1 VSGLRRVRAITLDL
15 DDTLWP
21 VWPAIE
27 RAEKVLHAYLAEQAP
42 ALAERYDIAGLR
54 TLRDAVA
61 RKYPEWAHDFT
72 RVRRHS
78 IALALQQCGADP
90 TLADEAFDRFMAER
104 NRVDLYED
112 VIDALGALS
121 AHYPLLAVTNGNADL
136 QRTGVGAHFRGIVSA
151 REFGVGKPHPT
162 IFAEACRRL
171 GCAPA
176 EVLHVGDDWALDIAG
191 AQAAGL
197 QTAWLRRADH
207 AAAAEPLPP
216 GAEAVWMIRH
226 LGELADRLIPAL

>member
-1 VSGLRRVRAITLDL
+1 VSGLQRVRAITLDL

-21 VWPAIE
+21 VWPAIQ
-27 RAEKVLHAYLAEQAP
+27 RAEAVLHAHLCAQVP
-42 ALAERYDIAGLR
+42 VLGERFDIAGLR

-90 TLADEAFDRFMAER
+90 TLADEAFERFMAER

-121 AHYPLLAVTNGNADL
+121 VRYPLLAVTNGNADL

-151 REFGVGKPHPT
+151 REFGIGKPHPT

-171 GCAPA
+171 GCEPA
-176 EVLHVGDDWALDIAG
+176 EVLHVGDDWALDIVG
-191 AQAAGL
+191 ARAAGL
-197 QTAWLRRADH
+197 HAAWLRRPDH
-207 AAAAEPLPP
+207 VAAAEPAPAE
-216 GAEAVWMIRH
+216 AEAVWVIRH
-226 LGELADRLIPAL
+226 LGELVDRLVPAA